1 MVKLCTKCVLIF
13 LKFLKSGDK
22 NFCINFAN
30 THTHKRGTSFAFF
43 TRWKTGWVQARKL
56 ERQFIYK
63 KLLLKFKINRL
74 GCYANLVY
82 LVK

>member
-1 MVKLCTKCVLIF
+1 MCFNFSEIF
-13 LKFLKSGDK
+13 EVRRQKFLNK
-22 NFCINFAN
+22 FCEH